1 MAGHATTVARP
12 YAEAV
17 FELARD
23 SGRLEAWSEMLGLLA
38 AAMREPELA
47 ALVANPKL
55 IPQQLSELMLDV
67 GGDALDAEG
76 RNFVKVLVENDRLAV
91 LPEIAA
97 LYEERKREAEGLVK
111 VQVTSAFPLAPGQT
125 EQIASALRAKLGR
138 EVEIT
143 TLEDP
148 SLIGGVRVRAGDMV
162 IDGSV
167 QGRLRQLANELGI

>member
-1 MAGHATTVARP
+1 
-12 YAEAV
+12 
-17 FELARD
+17 
-23 SGRLEAWSEMLGLLA
+23 MLGLLA
-38 AAMREPELA
+38 AAMREPDLA
-47 ALVANPKL
+47 ALVANPNL
-55 IPQQLSELMLDV
+55 TPQQVTELMLDV

-111 VQVTSAFPLAPGQT
+111 VQVTSAFPLEPGQT
-125 EQIASALRAKLGR
+125 AQLASALRAKLGR

-143 TLEDP
+143 TLEDA
-148 SLIGGVRVRAGDMV
+148 SLIGGVRIRAGDMV

-167 QGRLRQLANELGI
+167 QGRLQQLANELGI

>member
-1 MAGHATTVARP
+1 MAGQATTVARP

-17 FELARD
+17 FERARV
-23 SGRLEAWSEMLGLLA
+23 SGRLEAWSQMLDLLA
-38 AAMREPELA
+38 AAMREPALA
-47 ALVANPKL
+47 ALVANPRL
-55 IPQQLSELMLDV
+55 TPQQLTELMLDL
-67 GGDALDAEG
+67 GGDALDAEC

-111 VQVTSAFPLAPGQT
+111 VQVTSAFPLAAGQA
-125 EQIASALRAKLGR
+125 EQLASALRAKLGR

-148 SLIGGVRVRAGDMV
+148 SLIGGVRIRAGDMV

-167 QGRLRQLANELGI
+167 QGRLQQLANELGI